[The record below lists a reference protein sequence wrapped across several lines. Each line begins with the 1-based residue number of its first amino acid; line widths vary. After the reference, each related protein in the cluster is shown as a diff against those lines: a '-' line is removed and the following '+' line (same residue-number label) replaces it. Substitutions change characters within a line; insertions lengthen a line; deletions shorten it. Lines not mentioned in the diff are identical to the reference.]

1 MVINHK
7 NIFDLNENSI
17 NFDEVFDLCII
28 GGGIV
33 GIYVTIEMLK
43 KGFKIV
49 LIDAG
54 PLNPLFSEELGFESE
69 FLSNVY
75 NGATFGR
82 QFGLGGT
89 SEKWGGLLI
98 PHNEYDLRDDDNH
111 SSWKFIIE
119 TINEFEN
126 EVLKNLSLKK
136 SYLDLSN
143 QNKDFMDQNLTFSE
157 SFQLKRG
164 IRLNSY
170 LRNFKRIL
178 NNEIKNKNLKILI
191 NAVANKWDI
200 KTNSSNRFVKNL
212 ICESFKNKQSKI
224 TSKNFLIS
232 SGALESCR
240 IMLEIEE
247 ECKDKIF
254 PKQNRPGNSLS
265 DHISLPIGR
274 IIKDE
279 KNLLLKYLSPT
290 FLNSSLITYRFVGKS
305 NQSNFSKGFFHF
317 IFNSKDSVYEL
328 IKDVQNSIQEN
339 KFKSLNLKLIPSTL
353 NNIPNITINRFIN
366 KKVYFPPDTE
376 KILKYDI
383 SLNKRDIRFIK
394 LSNNKDELGR
404 KKLLLNWKID
414 QDDISINKQEIN
426 YFIEKW
432 NFKASKMPRIEP
444 LSINYSDKLLNE
456 KSYDAYHPTGT
467 SVIGKNTL
475 FPIAEDFTVST
486 FSNLYSISTG
496 LLPSSGTA
504 NPTFTVLCLAQRFCN
519 QFRLKEKT

>member
-1 MVINHK
+1 MVIDQK
-7 NIFDLNENSI
+7 NIFDLNETSI

-28 GGGIV
+28 GGGII

-43 KGFKIV
+43 KGFKIL

-98 PHNEYDLRDDDNH
+98 PHNEYDLSDNDYI

-126 EVLKNLSLKK
+126 QVFKNLSLKK
-136 SYLDLSN
+136 SYLNLST
-143 QNKDFMDQNLTFSE
+143 QNKDFMDQNLVFSK
-157 SFQLKRG
+157 SFELKKG

-170 LRNFKRIL
+170 FRNFKRIL

-191 NAVANKWDI
+191 NAVAKKWDI

-212 ICESFKNKQSKI
+212 ICESFKKKQSKI
-224 TSKNFLIS
+224 KSKEFLIS

-240 IMLEIEE
+240 ILLEIEE
-247 ECKDKIF
+247 ECKSKIF
-254 PKQNRPGNSLS
+254 PKQNRPGNSLC
-265 DHISLPIGR
+265 DHISLPIGK
-274 IIKDE
+274 IINDE
-279 KNLLLKYLSPT
+279 KNLLLKYLSPN
-290 FLNSSLITYRFVGKS
+290 FLNSSLVTYRFVNKS
-305 NQSNFSKGFFHF
+305 NQPNYRKGFFHF

-328 IKDVQNSIQEN
+328 IKDVQNSIQQN
-339 KFKSLNLKLIPSTL
+339 KFKSLNLKLIPSAL
-353 NNIPNITINRFIN
+353 YNIPSLTINRIIN

-383 SLNKRDIRFIK
+383 SLNKRDNRFLN
-394 LSNNKDELGR
+394 LSNNKDVFGR
-404 KKLLLNWKID
+404 KKILLNWKID
-414 QDDISINKQEIN
+414 QDDISINNKEIN

-432 NFKASKMPRIEP
+432 NFKGSKMPIIEP

-467 SVIGKNTL
+467 SVIGENTL
-475 FPIAEDFTVST
+475 FPISEDFTVST
-486 FSNLYSISTG
+486 FRNLYSISTG

-519 QFRLKEKT
+519 QFRLIERV